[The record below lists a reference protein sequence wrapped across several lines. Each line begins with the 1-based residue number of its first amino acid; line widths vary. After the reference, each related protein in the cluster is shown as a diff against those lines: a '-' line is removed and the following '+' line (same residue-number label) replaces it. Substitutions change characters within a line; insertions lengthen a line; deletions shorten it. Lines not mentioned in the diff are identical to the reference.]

1 MLGRRGME
9 LAEAAFGCPA
19 PQLEEGLVAN
29 AAEPAPGDLRRGA
42 AEALGSF
49 AGLCAAAAASFTAV
63 LSHLKAAIGYRLY
76 SAMCAMMG
84 MALRC
89 FKCMSKWSTPL
100 TFERF

>member
-63 LSHLKAAIGYRLY
+63 LSHLK
-76 SAMCAMMG
+76 
-84 MALRC
+84 
-89 FKCMSKWSTPL
+89 PL
-100 TFERF
+100 